1 MSAYYTIV
9 VYDGGNGAIMCGITT
24 KEEIEQ
30 RFGPVEKLS
39 RNNDGLLE
47 LGDTDTLA
55 VPHEG
60 NDYNWEQEDKCN
72 T

>member
-9 VYDGGNGAIMCGITT
+9 VYDGGNGATMRGITT

-30 RFGPVEKLS
+30 RYGPVEELS
-39 RNNDGLLE
+39 PNNDGLLE
-47 LGDTDTLA
+47 LGDTGTLA

-60 NDYNWEQEDKCN
+60 KDYDWEHGLDDRD
-72 T
+72 